1 MKCMFGILSRAG
13 GVHADKHPPQPHG
26 LPLSPAHPAS
36 PGGAERTPQHRAD
49 PAGGRHGRQL
59 RGKKKIIIR
68 GLNRLRSV
76 ICHRGERRTDLE
88 GKKRVCGRISTRGH
102 AWDAWWWREM
112 NN

>member
-59 RGKKKIIIR
+59 RGKKNNNNKRIEPFAF
-68 GLNRLRSV
+68 
-76 ICHRGERRTDLE
+76 CDLPQ
-88 GKKRVCGRISTRGH
+88 R
-102 AWDAWWWREM
+102 
-112 NN
+112 